1 MVTETGAS
9 LVGSPAEER
18 WLSPSSRLLTMRRV
32 ELGVAAVIAAAAAFA
47 ALAANGLV
55 VLGGICAAAVVVLT
69 VLGDRLLGRRYRS
82 WGYCERSAD
91 LLVRRGV
98 MFQRLTVVPYGRMQL
113 VDVTAG
119 AIERTFG
126 LQTVVL
132 HTAAAATDARIPGL
146 QPDEAT
152 RLRDRLAALGETQAA
167 GI

>member
-1 MVTETGAS
+1 MANNGEA
-9 LVGSPAEER
+9 LVADATEER
-18 WLSPSSRLLTMRRV
+18 WFGPSARLLTMRRV
-32 ELGVAAVIAAAAAFA
+32 ELLVGAVLVAVVVFGALAASGLIIVGGVGVAAVI
-47 ALAANGLV
+47 
-55 VLGGICAAAVVVLT
+55 VLT
-69 VLGDRLLGRRYRS
+69 LLADRLLGRRYRS
-82 WGYCERSAD
+82 WGYCERSSD

-119 AIERTFG
+119 AIERAFG
-126 LQTVVL
+126 LQTVAL

-146 QPDEAT
+146 HPDEAT